1 MSTSLNFVAIAAVSL
16 LLLAAAQV
24 ASAART
30 TVIIHA
36 IPVPENWM
44 WSEAR
49 LWHCQEYMMEEAVRG
64 GGAEDNGSVEGLS
77 RREID
82 LKMCCHKLRQ
92 MEEAAE
98 GGTCSGV
105 EEAMRRL
112 VADQKQR
119 GDVIM
124 GVEELNNAWDV
135 A

>member
-49 LWHCQEYMMEEAVRG
+49 LWHCQ
-64 GGAEDNGSVEGLS
+64 
-77 RREID
+77 
-82 LKMCCHKLRQ
+82 

-135 A
+135 AEELPMKCGVVSSPSKCRLNSRFSSS

>member
-1 MSTSLNFVAIAAVSL
+1 
-16 LLLAAAQV
+16 
-24 ASAART
+24 
-30 TVIIHA
+30 
-36 IPVPENWM
+36 
-44 WSEAR
+44 
-49 LWHCQEYMMEEAVRG
+49 MMEEAVRG
-64 GGAEDNGSVEGLS
+64 GGADDNGSVEGLS

-124 GVEELNNAWDV
+124 GVEELKNAWDV
-135 A
+135 AEELPMKCGVISSPSKCRFNSRISSS